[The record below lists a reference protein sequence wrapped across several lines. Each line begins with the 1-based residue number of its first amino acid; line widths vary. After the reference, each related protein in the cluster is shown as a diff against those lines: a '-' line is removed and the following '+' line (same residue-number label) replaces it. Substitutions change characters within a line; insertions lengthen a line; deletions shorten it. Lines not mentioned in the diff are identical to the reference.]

1 MRPVSV
7 GTILNTTTKTTV
19 YTVPVGYYAMWNL
32 AYAVNHSGN
41 NKYVDILW
49 YDASTDQEYFVVDN
63 YVLSPTQF
71 LKFDGGAYVVLEEG
85 DQVRVQVESGATM
98 NVINTFELHRNKG

>member
-49 YDASTDQEYFVVDN
+49 YDASTNEEYFVVDN